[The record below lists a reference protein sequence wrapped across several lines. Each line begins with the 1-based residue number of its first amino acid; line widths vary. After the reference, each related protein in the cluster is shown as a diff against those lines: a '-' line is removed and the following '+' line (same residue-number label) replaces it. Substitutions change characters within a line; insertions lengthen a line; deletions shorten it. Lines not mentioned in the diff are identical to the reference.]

1 MLFYLLLVLEF
12 VYNVFCAVSH
22 PVKWVIVRV
31 GDVARHYQGD
41 RDALWRMLLAVPGW
55 LLLNVA
61 NWVMLGFLGL
71 APGFT
76 LEPIQT
82 SMAHLFGARCQ
93 DVRKL
98 DSSKSSNIPI
108 T

>member
-1 MLFYLLLVLEF
+1 MFYLLLLLEF
-12 VYNVFCAVSH
+12 LYKVYCAVSH
-22 PVKWVIVRV
+22 PVEWVIVRIGNV
-31 GDVARHYQGD
+31 VRCYQND
-41 RDALWRMLLAVPGW
+41 RDTFWRMLLAVPGW

-61 NWVMLGFLGL
+61 NWVMFGFLGL

-82 SMAHLFGARCQ
+82 SMANLYGARCQ

-98 DSSKSSNIPI
+98 DSSKSSHQI
-108 T
+108 

>member
-1 MLFYLLLVLEF
+1 MSRCFQ
-12 VYNVFCAVSH
+12 N
-22 PVKWVIVRV
+22 
-31 GDVARHYQGD
+31 D
-41 RDALWRMLLAVPGW
+41 RDTFWRMLLAVPGW

-71 APGFT
+71 APGGFS

-82 SMAHLFGARCQ
+82 SMTNLFGARCQ

-98 DSSKSSNIPI
+98 DS
-108 T
+108 